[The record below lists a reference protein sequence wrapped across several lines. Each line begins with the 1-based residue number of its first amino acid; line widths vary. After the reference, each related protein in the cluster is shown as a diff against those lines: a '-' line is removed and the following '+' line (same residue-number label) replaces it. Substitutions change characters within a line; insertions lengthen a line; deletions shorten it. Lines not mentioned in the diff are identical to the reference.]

1 MKTTEKISLGG
12 FAFVV
17 ESDAYEALESYLS
30 EIRECF
36 RNDNSADEIVDDIEI
51 RIAELLREKY
61 VEGTVVNLG
70 MIDEIKKRIGDPK
83 ELAGQEDTEP
93 QTEEELPKQSRK
105 SSFREKRL
113 YRNVEDRMLGG
124 VCSGLGLYFNLDKAL
139 FRIFFLIAFFIGLL
153 GAEDGLFTLSVAA
166 YIILWIAMPA
176 ARTVEQKCEMR
187 SKPIGLK
194 DFRDSENRF
203 SREIRETAKS
213 PAIRTIGRIMGMII
227 GIIFI
232 IIGLGG
238 FSATIFFPS
247 VPAIIANHIHLGDLV
262 GEEIIAGKIAC
273 DMTFW
278 WMMFGVIGLAA
289 LGMLYSGIVLCF
301 DFKTPSW
308 RPGLVIFILWVA
320 SVLVTIAWV
329 LHKVAEYLPTVI

>member
-36 RNDNSADEIVDDIEI
+36 RNDNSADEIVEDIEV
-51 RIAELLREKY
+51 RIAEILKEKY
-61 VEGTVVNLG
+61 IEGMVVNLG
-70 MIDEIKKRIGDPK
+70 MIYEIRKRIGDPK
-83 ELAGQEDTEP
+83 ELAGQDETDH
-93 QTEEELPKQSRK
+93 QVEEELPKQSRRR
-105 SSFREKRL
+105 SLRDKRL
-113 YRNVEDRMLGG
+113 YRNIDDRVLGG
-124 VCSGLGLYFNLDKAL
+124 VCSGLGLYFNIDKAI
-139 FRIFFLIAFFIGLL
+139 FRMFFLIAFCL
-153 GAEDGLFTLSVAA
+153 GFFQIPGIFTLPLIV
-166 YIILWIAMPA
+166 YLILWIAMPA
-176 ARTVEQKCEMR
+176 ARTVEQKCEL
-187 SKPIGLK
+187 SGKPMDLR

-203 SREIRETAKS
+203 AREIRETAKS
-213 PAIRTIGRIMGMII
+213 PAIRAIGRIMGMII

-238 FSATIFFPS
+238 FSATILFPS

-301 DFKTPSW
+301 NFKTPSW

-320 SVLVTIAWV
+320 SILVTIAWV

>member
-36 RNDNSADEIVDDIEI
+36 RNDNSADEIVDDIEV
-51 RIAELLREKY
+51 RIAEILKEKY
-61 VEGTVVNLG
+61 IEGMVVNLG
-70 MIDEIKKRIGDPK
+70 MIDEIRKRIGDPK
-83 ELAGQEDTEP
+83 ELAGQDDADS
-93 QTEEELPKQSRK
+93 QTEDEFPKQPRK
-105 SSFREKRL
+105 RTFREKRL
-113 YRNVEDRMLGG
+113 YRNIDDRVLGG
-124 VCSGLGLYFNLDKAL
+124 VCSGLGLYFNLDKAI
-139 FRIFFLIAFFIGLL
+139 FRLFFLIAFCL
-153 GAEDGLFTLSVAA
+153 GFFQVPGIVTLPLVA
-166 YIILWIAMPA
+166 YLILWIAMPA
-176 ARTVEQKCEMR
+176 ARTVEQKCEL
-187 SKPIGLK
+187 SGKPMDLK
-194 DFRDSENRF
+194 DFRDGENRF
-203 SREIRETAKS
+203 AREIRETAKS
-213 PAIRTIGRIMGMII
+213 PAVHTIMRIMGMII

-247 VPAIIANHIHLGDLV
+247 VPAIIANHINLGDLV

-301 DFKTPSW
+301 NFKTPSW

-320 SVLVTIAWV
+320 SILVTIAWV
-329 LHKVAEYLPTVI
+329 LHKVAEYLP

>member
-36 RNDNSADEIVDDIEI
+36 RNDNSADEIVDDIEV
-51 RIAELLREKY
+51 RIAEILKEKY
-61 VEGTVVNLG
+61 IEGMVVNLG
-70 MIDEIKKRIGDPK
+70 MIDEIRKRIGDPK
-83 ELAGQEDTEP
+83 ELAGQDETDP
-93 QTEEELPKQSRK
+93 QVEEELPKQSRRR
-105 SSFREKRL
+105 SLRDKRL
-113 YRNVEDRMLGG
+113 YRNIDDRVLGG
-124 VCSGLGLYFNLDKAL
+124 VCSGLGLYFNIDKAI
-139 FRIFFLIAFFIGLL
+139 FRMFFLIAFCL
-153 GAEDGLFTLSVAA
+153 GFFQIPGIVTLPLIV
-166 YIILWIAMPA
+166 YLILWIAMPA
-176 ARTVEQKCEMR
+176 ARTVEQKCEL
-187 SKPIGLK
+187 SGKPMDLK

-247 VPAIIANHIHLGDLV
+247 VPAIIANHINLGALV
-262 GEEIIAGKIAC
+262 GEEMIAARIAC
-273 DMTFW
+273 NMTFW

-320 SVLVTIAWV
+320 CVLVTIAWV

>member
-36 RNDNSADEIVDDIEI
+36 RNDNSADEIVDDIEV
-51 RIAELLREKY
+51 RIAEILKEKY
-61 VEGTVVNLG
+61 IEGMVVNLG
-70 MIDEIKKRIGDPK
+70 MIDEIRERIGDPK
-83 ELAGQEDTEP
+83 ELAGQDDADPQAEDEF
-93 QTEEELPKQSRK
+93 PKQPRK
-105 SSFREKRL
+105 RTFREKRL
-113 YRNVEDRMLGG
+113 YRNIDDRVLGG
-124 VCSGLGLYFNLDKAL
+124 VCSGLGLYFNLDKAI
-139 FRIFFLIAFFIGLL
+139 FRLFFLIAFCL
-153 GAEDGLFTLSVAA
+153 GFFQVPGIVTLPLVA
-166 YIILWIAMPA
+166 YLILWIAMPA
-176 ARTVEQKCEMR
+176 ARTVEQKCEL
-187 SKPIGLK
+187 SGKPMDLK
-194 DFRDSENRF
+194 DFRDGENRF
-203 SREIRETAKS
+203 AREIRETAKS
-213 PAIRTIGRIMGMII
+213 PAVHTIMRIMGMII

-247 VPAIIANHIHLGDLV
+247 VPTIIANHINLGDLV
-262 GEEIIAGKIAC
+262 GEEIIAGKIAS

-289 LGMLYSGIVLCF
+289 LGLLYSGIVLCF
-301 DFKTPSW
+301 NFKTPSW

-320 SVLVTIAWV
+320 SILVTIAWV

>member
-36 RNDNSADEIVDDIEI
+36 RNDNSADEIVDDIEV
-51 RIAELLREKY
+51 RIAELLKEKY
-61 VEGTVVNLG
+61 IEGMVVNLG

-83 ELAGQEDTEP
+83 ELAGQEDSEP

-105 SSFREKRL
+105 GSFREKRL
-113 YRNVEDRMLGG
+113 YRNIDDRVLGG
-124 VCSGLGLYFNLDKAL
+124 VCSGLGLYFNIDKAI
-139 FRIFFLIAFFIGLL
+139 FRMFFLIAFCL
-153 GAEDGLFTLSVAA
+153 GFFQIPGIVTLPLIV
-166 YIILWIAMPA
+166 YLILWIAMPA
-176 ARTVEQKCEMR
+176 ARTVEQKCEL
-187 SKPIGLK
+187 SGKPMDLR

-247 VPAIIANHIHLGDLV
+247 VPAIIANHINLGALV
-262 GEEIIAGKIAC
+262 GEEMIAARIAC
-273 DMTFW
+273 NMTFW

-320 SVLVTIAWV
+320 CVLVTIAWM

>member
-36 RNDNSADEIVDDIEI
+36 RNDNSADEIVDDIEV
-51 RIAELLREKY
+51 RIAEILKEKY
-61 VEGTVVNLG
+61 IEGMVVNLG
-70 MIDEIKKRIGDPK
+70 MIDEIRKRIGDPK
-83 ELAGQEDTEP
+83 ELAGQDETDH
-93 QTEEELPKQSRK
+93 QVEEELPKQSRRR
-105 SSFREKRL
+105 SLRDKRL
-113 YRNVEDRMLGG
+113 YRNIDDRVLGG
-124 VCSGLGLYFNLDKAL
+124 VCSGLGLYFNIDKAI
-139 FRIFFLIAFFIGLL
+139 FRMFFLIAFCL
-153 GAEDGLFTLSVAA
+153 GFFQIPGIVTLPLIV
-166 YIILWIAMPA
+166 YLILWIAMPA
-176 ARTVEQKCEMR
+176 ARTVEQKCEL
-187 SKPIGLK
+187 SGKPMDLR

-203 SREIRETAKS
+203 AREIRETAKS
-213 PAIRTIGRIMGMII
+213 PAIRAIGRIMGMII

-238 FSATIFFPS
+238 FCATIFFPS
-247 VPAIIANHIHLGDLV
+247 IPTIIANHISLGDLV
-262 GEEIIAGKIAC
+262 GEEIIAAKIAC

-301 DFKTPSW
+301 NFKTPSW

-320 SVLVTIAWV
+320 SILVTIAWV